1 MKIKV
6 LVTGANGY
14 IGRHIVKE
22 LLDEGCDVIAADISF
37 ENVDERAERTNAV
50 IFADNPNIYQETGA
64 PDVCIHAAWRDGF
77 QHNAP
82 SHMLDLS
89 SHYRFIRNMAA
100 GGLKQIIVMGSM
112 HEVGYWEGE
121 INEDTPTNPMS
132 LYGISKDTLRKAV
145 FLLKND
151 YPELIVQWVRGFYI
165 MGDDQMNHSIFT
177 KIMEA
182 DKEGKT
188 EFPFTSGKNKYD
200 FIDVNDMSYDI
211 AHVAMQK
218 EVDGIINVCT
228 GKAVSLGDKVEDFIR
243 SKNLKI
249 KLAYGRYP
257 DRKYDSPAI
266 WGNPDKINQIR
277 KMFKEKK

>member
-22 LLDEGCDVIAADISF
+22 LLNEGCDVIAADVRYD
-37 ENVDERAERTNAV
+37 NVDGRAVRTDV
-50 IFADNPNIYQETGA
+50 SIFSDNSNIFHEIGE

-89 SHYRFIRNMAA
+89 GHYRFIRNMAA

-121 INEDTPTNPMS
+121 INEDTPTNPS
-132 LYGISKDTLRKAV
+132 TLYGIAKDTLRKSV
-145 FLLKND
+145 FLLKNE
-151 YPELIVQWVRGFYI
+151 YPELMVQWVRGYYI

-177 KIMEA
+177 KILEA
-182 DKEGKT
+182 DKEGKP

-200 FIDVNDMSYDI
+200 FIDVNEMSHDI
-211 AHVAMQK
+211 AHIAMQK
-218 EVDGIINVCT
+218 KVDGIINVCT
-228 GKAVSLGDKVEDFIR
+228 GKAVSLGEQVEKFIKDKHL
-243 SKNLKI
+243 SI

-266 WGNPDKINQIR
+266 WGNPDKINEIR
-277 KMFKEKK
+277 RMFEEKQ